1 MSAALQHFF
10 LVATEESGDRLGAD
24 LMRALRARFGD
35 DVSFS
40 GVGGAAME
48 EAGLRSLFPAHEIAI
63 VGFVEIVR
71 RLRFLRRRIYEVAES
86 AIASRPDALI
96 IIDSPDFTHRVARIV
111 RRRAPKI
118 PIIDYVSPTVWAWRP
133 GRARVMRRYIDHVLA
148 LLPFEPAAH
157 RRLQGPPCTYV
168 GHPLLNRLNDLRPD
182 AAGIERRGQTPPL
195 VLVLPGSRRSEV
207 RRLMPIF
214 GRALA
219 QAAATCGPFEIVL
232 PTLPHL
238 EGMVR
243 ELCADW
249 TLPPRIITG
258 EAARYAAFRQ
268 ARAALVKSGTV
279 TLELALSGIPMVA
292 AYKVSPLE
300 AAVARRLI
308 TIPTVI
314 LANLVIGQRAVPE
327 FLLEHCTAE
336 NLAPALCGIVNDG
349 AARMRQIEAFGEID
363 AIMSTN
369 GVAPSARAAEVVE
382 RVIGPARGDLT
393 AVM

>member
-1 MSAALQHFF
+1 MSAAPRHFF

-24 LMRALRARFGD
+24 LMRALRMKFGNGM
-35 DVSFS
+35 SFS

-48 EAGLRSLFPAHEIAI
+48 QAGLRSLFPAYEIAI
-63 VGFVEIVR
+63 VGFVEIAR
-71 RLRFLRRRIYEVAES
+71 RLRFLLRRIRETADAV
-86 AIASRPDALI
+86 IAANPDVLI

-111 RRRAPKI
+111 RKRAPHI
-118 PIIDYVSPTVWAWRP
+118 PIINYVSPTVWAWRP
-133 GRARVMRRYIDHVLA
+133 GRARAMKTYIDHVLA
-148 LLPFEPAAH
+148 LLPFEPQAH
-157 RRLQGPPCTYV
+157 QRLQGPPCTYV
-168 GHPLLNRLNDLRPD
+168 GHPLLNRLNDLRPIRED
-182 AAGIERRGQTPPL
+182 EQRRAEAPPL
-195 VLVLPGSRRSEV
+195 VLMLPGSRRSEV

-219 QAAATCGPFEIVL
+219 QASATCGPFEIVL

-238 EGMVR
+238 ENMVR
-243 ELCADW
+243 ELCTDW
-249 TLPPRIITG
+249 LLPPRIVIG
-258 EAARYAAFRQ
+258 EEARYALFRQ

-327 FLLEHCTAE
+327 FLLEHCTAK
-336 NLAPALCGIVNDG
+336 NLAPALCAIIKEGE
-349 AARMRQIEAFGEID
+349 ARARQIKAFTEID
-363 AIMSTN
+363 AIMSTH
-369 GVAPSARAAEVVE
+369 GVAPSECAAEAVM
-382 RVIGPARGDLT
+382 RVIGEERAAR
-393 AVM
+393 